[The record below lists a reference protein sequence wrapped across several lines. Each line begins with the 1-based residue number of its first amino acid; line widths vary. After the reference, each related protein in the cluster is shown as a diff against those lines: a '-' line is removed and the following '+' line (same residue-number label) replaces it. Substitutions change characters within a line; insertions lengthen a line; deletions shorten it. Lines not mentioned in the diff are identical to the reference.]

1 MKDVEIGRSEEEGE
15 RLVVVPGP
23 ARRSQSGDVRH
34 FVLSTE
40 GLDRA
45 DGLIVG
51 SAHEQKNSSES
62 RRTHWKIRKS
72 H

>member
-15 RLVVVPGP
+15 RLVVVPSSAG
-23 ARRSQSGDVRH
+23 RSQSGDVRH

-40 GLDRA
+40 RLDGA

-51 SAHEQKNSSES
+51 SAHEQKYSSER
-62 RRTHWKIRKS
+62 RRTHWKFRKCC
-72 H
+72 